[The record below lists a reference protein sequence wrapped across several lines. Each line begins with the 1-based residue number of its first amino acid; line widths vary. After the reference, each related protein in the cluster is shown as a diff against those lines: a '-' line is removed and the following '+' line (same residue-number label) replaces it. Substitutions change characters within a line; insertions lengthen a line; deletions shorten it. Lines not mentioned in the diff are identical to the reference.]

1 MRTRLRTLQA
11 LPASRRGDRRGF
23 TLIEL
28 LIVILL
34 IGALAAIL
42 LPNMQ
47 RARFRAQAAEVA
59 SKLEALNVAVKAY
72 ETDHGDAPVGT
83 GPSGAP
89 PAWLAPYAEV
99 RLFNGPMGITYQ
111 LNITTGQP
119 PTVVASA
126 GPDPGQQQ
134 VLLAAA
140 GILGDVAFVV
150 GGGATL
156 VASLTH

>member
-1 MRTRLRTLQA
+1 MGT
-11 LPASRRGDRRGF
+11 SYRRGF

-34 IGALAAIL
+34 IAALATIM

-72 ETDHGDAPVGT
+72 ETDHGQPPVGT
-83 GPSGAP
+83 GPDGAA
-89 PAWLAPYAEV
+89 PAWLAPYAEA
-99 RLFNGPMGITYQ
+99 RLFTGPMGITYQ

-119 PTVVASA
+119 PTVVATA
-126 GPDPGQQQ
+126 GADPGQQQ

-150 GGGATL
+150 GGGATM
-156 VASLTH
+156 VATLTH